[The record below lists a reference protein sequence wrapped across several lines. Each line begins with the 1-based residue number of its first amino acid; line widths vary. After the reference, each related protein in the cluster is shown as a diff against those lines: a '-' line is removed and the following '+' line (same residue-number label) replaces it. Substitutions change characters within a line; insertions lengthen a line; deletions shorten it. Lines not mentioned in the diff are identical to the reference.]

1 MIALNELSIGY
12 QTDSPLCLI
21 EAASVAPGQVVSI
34 VGRNGSGKS
43 TLLKTIAGQH
53 APLAGQ
59 VRVGTSEAVMHKRP
73 PTERAQACA
82 LVMSGTPRV
91 EHLTVYELIAMGRHP
106 HTGWSGRMSDDD
118 HAVVRDVMAE
128 LALTPLSD
136 RPLNALSDGQRQKVM
151 IARALAQRAPALLL
165 DEPTAYLDWPAR
177 RQLMS
182 DLVALTH
189 RRRQAT
195 VLTTHELDLALAWS
209 DQIWVLGKTEV
220 HPLGCQVCNVRNADE
235 RIAARQAME
244 SVFGPLDLSM

>member
-1 MIALNELSIGY
+1 MIAIKDLTIGY
-12 QTDSPLCLI
+12 QTDAPLCLI
-21 EAASVAPGQVVSI
+21 EAASVAPGQVISI

-53 APLAGQ
+53 APLAGR
-59 VRVGTSEAVMHKRP
+59 VRVGASEAEMHMRS

-118 HAVVRDVMAE
+118 HAVVRDVMAD
-128 LALTPLSD
+128 LALTPLTD

-177 RQLMS
+177 RQLMT

-189 RRRQAT
+189 RRQQAT
-195 VLTTHELDLALAWS
+195 VLTTHELDLALSSS
-209 DQIWVLGKTEV
+209 DQIWVLGQSDT
-220 HPLGCQVCNVRNADE
+220 HPQGCQICHVRDASD
-235 RIAARQAME
+235 RVAARLAME
-244 SVFGPLDLSM
+244 RVFGTLHLPV